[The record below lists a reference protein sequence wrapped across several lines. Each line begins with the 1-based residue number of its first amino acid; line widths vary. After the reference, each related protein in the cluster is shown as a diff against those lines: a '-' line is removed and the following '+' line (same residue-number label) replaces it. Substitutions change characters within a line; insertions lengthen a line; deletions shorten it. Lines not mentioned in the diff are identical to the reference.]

1 MEEVQNFFASS
12 YDENHLISSPQCQ
25 KEKKKTTN
33 KNEITK
39 LCSVINVVKSSEY
52 RANILLLINTNYEKD
67 F

>member
-12 YDENHLISSPQCQ
+12 YDEKHLISSPQCQ
-25 KEKKKTTN
+25 KEKKNN